1 MKLAYYCKSEWRDIP
16 AGVPQGTKLGPWL
29 FLLMIDDI
37 DVADTDLW
45 KFVDDTTMAECV
57 ERNEESK
64 IQIAVTEL
72 TEKAHAHKFQL
83 NEAKCKELRITFA
96 KNDPQFDP
104 ILVND
109 KLLETV
115 STAKLL
121 GLNISS
127 DLKCNHHISEIT
139 RKAAPRFYFMR
150 QLKRA
155 NIPTKELLTFYS
167 TCIRP
172 TLEYACPVFHNS
184 LPKYLSDDLEQLQ
197 KRVLRIIYPFQS
209 YSEALKAS
217 GLPRLFRPQ
226 GILDK
231 KIVCGCRVKSKP
243 QAAQFN
249 ARFEQLPIQSKAPT
263 EFAFP
268 RAKTDRFKNSFVISK
283 CKYFCLVFIQFFDLL
298 S

>member
-64 IQIAVTEL
+64 IQIALTEL

-96 KNDPQFDP
+96 KTDPQFDP

-139 RKAAPRFYFMR
+139 RKAAPRF
-150 QLKRA
+150 
-155 NIPTKELLTFYS
+155 LLHET
-167 TCIRP
+167 
-172 TLEYACPVFHNS
+172 A
-184 LPKYLSDDLEQLQ
+184 Q
-197 KRVLRIIYPFQS
+197 
-209 YSEALKAS
+209 
-217 GLPRLFRPQ
+217 
-226 GILDK
+226 
-231 KIVCGCRVKSKP
+231 KSKHSNKRTADFLFYMHSP
-243 QAAQFN
+243 N
-249 ARFEQLPIQSKAPT
+249 T
-263 EFAFP
+263 
-268 RAKTDRFKNSFVISK
+268 
-283 CKYFCLVFIQFFDLL
+283 
-298 S
+298 